1 MLLLGFGGGVLF
13 LLFFSSS
20 SSLPSLSLL
29 LLLLAKVLLLLLHL
43 ITERA
48 QFESIRDFCPF
59 CILCVLYLFCVFVC
73 QLLIRTCSC
82 SCFHFW
88 TDLER
93 PSPSFACS
101 RTCASGTAST
111 PSRFSALSSC
121 FYSCLLPCC
130 HFYFCSYSWSPPP
143 PARSKSCTCSYS
155 SSSCT
160 HWLSLLLS
168 TYTDRTSPSRAT
180 SE

>member
-20 SSLPSLSLL
+20 SSLSSLSLLLL

-48 QFESIRDFCPF
+48 QFESIRDFCHF

-73 QLLIRTCSC
+73 LLLFRTCSC
-82 SCFHFW
+82 SCFHFS
-88 TDLER
+88 TDLGR
-93 PSPSFACS
+93 SSPSSACS

-121 FYSCLLPCC
+121 FYSCHLPCF
-130 HFYFCSYSWSPPP
+130 HFYFYSYSWSPPP
-143 PARSKSCTCSYS
+143 PARSMSCTCSYS

-160 HWLSLLLS
+160 AH
-168 TYTDRTSPSRAT
+168 
-180 SE
+180 